1 MVVRRGLDVKLG
13 KYGPFVRHVHIGQI
27 NNGNKYNL
35 SIHLASIFLT
45 FSVTRAMVS
54 SVFKGKEANDDG
66 LLTSC
71 NGELDTF

>member
-1 MVVRRGLDVKLG
+1 MVVQRGLDVKLG
-13 KYGPFVRHVHIGQI
+13 KYGPFVRHVQI
-27 NNGNKYNL
+27 NNKNKYNL